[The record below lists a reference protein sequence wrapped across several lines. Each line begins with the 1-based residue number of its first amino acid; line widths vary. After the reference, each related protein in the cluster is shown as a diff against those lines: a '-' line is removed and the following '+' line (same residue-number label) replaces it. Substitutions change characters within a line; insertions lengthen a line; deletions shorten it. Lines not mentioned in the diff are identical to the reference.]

1 MEKERKKG
9 SILANHMDFS
19 HQDIL
24 EDISRATFV
33 KGDSFVLGFIDS
45 LNSHSTNPL
54 YNDKEASLRLATC
67 LGPLQKSLKQ
77 FQLGIEAFYFS
88 ENTDLIFLDLV
99 RRAFSNQL
107 DARFFLKF

>member
-1 MEKERKKG
+1 MEKERKVPFLLITWIFHTRI
-9 SILANHMDFS
+9 SLN
-19 HQDIL
+19 